1 MSKIHQAIRRAER
14 ELKDVCSQQ
23 PSGLVSPTEGRQA
36 NRRAQLELDS
46 FRPSP
51 APPDSELPEGMVYSP
66 SSAELVEIAADAK
79 VVALSAPDSAPALQ
93 YRELARRLTQ
103 VGSEQSLKTI
113 LIGSAS
119 RSEGRTLT
127 AINLSIMLAQDS
139 GQKVLLVDA
148 DFRNPSV
155 HRVLGIE
162 QAQGLAELLKGSRSS
177 GDLILKTSVINLT
190 VLPAGGLVQNPTE
203 LLNTRSM
210 QSLLKGASADFDW
223 VVVDSPPLFPNAD
236 AELLSGLVD
245 GVLLVVQA
253 NSTPATRIQDAVL
266 CLRGRNVLG
275 VILNDSGRR
284 HG

>member
-14 ELKDVCSQQ
+14 ELKDVRSQQ

-36 NRRAQLELDS
+36 NRRAKLELDP
-46 FRPSP
+46 FRLSP
-51 APPDSELPEGMVYSP
+51 ALQDSELPEGMVCSP
-66 SSAELVEIAADAK
+66 SSDELVEIATDAR

-93 YRELARRLTQ
+93 YRELARKLALA
-103 VGSEQSLKTI
+103 GSEQQLKTV
-113 LIGSAS
+113 LIASAS

-127 AINLSIMLAQDS
+127 AINLSIMLAQDFD
-139 GQKVLLVDA
+139 QKVLLLDA

-155 HRVLGIE
+155 HRVLGIN
-162 QAQGLAELLKGSRSS
+162 QDQGLAELLNGRRSS
-177 GDLILKTSVINLT
+177 GDLFLKTSVINLT

-203 LLNTRSM
+203 LLNTRLM
-210 QSLLKGASADFDW
+210 QALLQGASADYDW
-223 VVVDSPPLFPNAD
+223 VIVDSPPLFPDAD

-253 NSTPATRIQDAVL
+253 NSTPAARIQDAVL

-275 VILNDSGRR
+275 IILNEPERR
-284 HG
+284 LN